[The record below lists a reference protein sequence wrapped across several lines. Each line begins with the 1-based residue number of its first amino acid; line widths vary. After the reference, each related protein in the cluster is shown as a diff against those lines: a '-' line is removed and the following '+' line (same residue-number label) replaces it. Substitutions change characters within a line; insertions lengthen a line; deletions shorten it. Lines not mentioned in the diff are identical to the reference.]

1 MSGST
6 PVSRLRTRDGLA
18 IAFTS
23 LRTRRLRATLTGAGV
38 AIGIAAMVAVFGVS
52 TSSQADLLA
61 TLDAL
66 GTDLLTVKPGQSYLG
81 AETALPVSAP
91 GAIRRVG
98 AVEQAAATAELK
110 ATVRRTDYVPS
121 SQTGGIRVAAT
132 EVSLL
137 DTLQGQLAGGRFL
150 DNASTEY
157 PAVVLGAIAA
167 RRLGIDGLEEHPSVW
182 LGENWFAVVG
192 VLQPLPLAPEIDSTA
207 LIGFPA
213 AEKVLGAEPTSV
225 RTTTVYVRTRPDTID
240 DIRGVLPRT
249 ANPESPEAVRISR
262 PSDALAARAAVN
274 TTFTALLLGLGAV
287 ALLVGGVGIANVM
300 VIAVLERRSEIGLR
314 RALGATRRH
323 IRAQFLLEAIVLSG
337 IGGLVGVSI
346 GGGITVVFAAN
357 RDWPV
362 VMPPKVLAA
371 ATTLAVLVGALA
383 GLYPAARAARL
394 QPAEAVR
401 PR

>member
-346 GGGITVVFAAN
+346 GGGITVVFTAN